1 VGAKLEELA
10 AGLHGNVTRAD
21 AKGLA
26 KLHGHRWFDLR
37 HAMLKIGPL
46 AFKEYASDPGPSLS
60 GIDRSTSEPIA
71 RSIIDSPGPGIRAV
85 VAEGIAKGWF
95 NGS

>member
-1 VGAKLEELA
+1 MGAKLEDLA

-37 HAMLKIGPL
+37 REMLKVDGE
-46 AFKEYASDPGPSLS
+46 AFQNDPAQAISDEKVVHLTVLPMVPAGLRALVQDWIERGWLS
-60 GIDRSTSEPIA
+60 
-71 RSIIDSPGPGIRAV
+71 DS
-85 VAEGIAKGWF
+85 
-95 NGS
+95 

>member
-1 VGAKLEELA
+1 MGAKLEELA

-37 HAMLKIGPL
+37 RAIEAKGMP
-46 AFKEYASDPGPSLS
+46 AFVGDIAPAEAQPEPVYRSVLDGPGPAL
-60 GIDRSTSEPIA
+60 
-71 RSIIDSPGPGIRAV
+71 RAV
-85 VAEGIAKGWF
+85 VVDWAERGWL

>member
-1 VGAKLEELA
+1 MGAKLEELA

-46 AFKEYASDPGPSLS
+46 AFREEKVAAFKASIPEDAEVY
-60 GIDRSTSEPIA
+60 RSVL
-71 RSIIDSPGPGIRAV
+71 DGPGDGLRAV
-85 VAEGIAKGWF
+85 VIDWAERGWLS
-95 NGS
+95 GS